1 LSEIVAVR
9 PLQKNMR
16 KRIPFKNGE
25 YYHIY
30 NRGVE
35 KREIFLC
42 DFDYFRFFR
51 SLKEFNQ
58 TDPVVSLYI
67 KDRALGVRPLRMLQ
81 KDEKI
86 VEIISY
92 CLNPNHFHLI
102 LKQLKDG
109 GISEFVKRLSG
120 GYTGYFN
127 YKYKRTGVLF
137 QGKFK
142 SIHIDSNEYLLYLS
156 AYVNGNYIIHKID
169 DKKWRFSSLNSN
181 DGFSNLK
188 LISDQFKNADDY
200 KRYVYSVAKQV
211 REKREEM
218 KKYLLE

>member
-1 LSEIVAVR
+1 M
-9 PLQKNMR
+9 KR
-16 KRIPFKNGE
+16 KLPFKNGE

-35 KREIFLC
+35 KRGIFLC
-42 DFDYFRFFR
+42 DFDYFRFLK

-67 KDRALGVRPLRMLQ
+67 KDRVLKNNNVAVGPLR
-81 KDEKI
+81 KDKL
-86 VEIISY
+86 VEVVSY

-109 GISEFVKRLSG
+109 GISEFIKRLSG

-156 AYVNGNYIIHKID
+156 AYVNGNYIIHKIN
-169 DKKWRFSSLNSN
+169 DKKWKFSSLNSN
-181 DGFSNLK
+181 DDFSNLK
-188 LISDQFKNADDY
+188 LISGQFKNADDY
-200 KRYVYSVAKQV
+200 KKYVYSVAEQV
-211 REKREEM
+211 KEKREEM

>member
-1 LSEIVAVR
+1 
-9 PLQKNMR
+9 MR
-16 KRIPFKNGE
+16 KIPFKNGE

-42 DFDYFRFFR
+42 DFDYFRFLK

-58 TDPVVSLYI
+58 IDPVVSLYI
-67 KDRALGVRPLRMLQ
+67 KDRVLKNNNVAVRPLR
-81 KDEKI
+81 KEKL
-86 VEIISY
+86 VELISY

-109 GISEFVKRLSG
+109 GISEFIKRLSG

-127 YKYKRTGVLF
+127 YKYKRSGVLF

-169 DKKWRFSSLNSN
+169 DKKWKFSSLNSN
-181 DGFSNLK
+181 DSFSDLK
-188 LISDQFKNADDY
+188 LISNQFKNINDY
-200 KRYVYSVAKQV
+200 RKYVYSVAEQIK
-211 REKREEM
+211 EKREEM
-218 KKYLLE
+218 NKYLLE

>member
-1 LSEIVAVR
+1 
-9 PLQKNMR
+9 MR
-16 KRIPFKNGE
+16 RRVSFENGE

-35 KREIFLC
+35 KREVFSC
-42 DFDYFRFFR
+42 NSDYFRFLK

-58 TDPVVSLYI
+58 TDPVASLYI
-67 KDRALGVRPLRMLQ
+67 KEKLGVGPLR
-81 KDEKI
+81 KGDEL

-92 CLNPNHFHLI
+92 CLNLNHFHLI

-109 GISEFVKRLSG
+109 GISEFMKRVSG

-127 YKYKRTGVLF
+127 FKYKRTGVLF
-137 QGKFK
+137 QGRFK
-142 SIHIDSNEYLLYLS
+142 SIHVDSSEYLLYLS
-156 AYVNGNYIIHKID
+156 AYVNGNYIVHGIN
-169 DKKWRFSSLNSN
+169 DKKWKFSSLNNN
-181 DGFSNLK
+181 DKLSDLK
-188 LISDQFKNADDY
+188 SISDQFKDFNDY
-200 KRYVYSVAKQV
+200 RKYVYSITEHI